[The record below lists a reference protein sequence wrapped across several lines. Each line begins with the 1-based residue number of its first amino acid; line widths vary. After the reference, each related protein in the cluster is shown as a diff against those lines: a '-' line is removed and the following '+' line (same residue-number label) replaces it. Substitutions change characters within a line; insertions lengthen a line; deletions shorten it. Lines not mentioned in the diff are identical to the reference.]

1 MRSIVNGSKNGDI
14 GKDSE
19 LVSQKTEVDEPDSR
33 LSSLEA
39 AVTQWVEF
47 ANATP
52 LIRWLDRELDH
63 EGVPK
68 RLPVSAWE
76 LGLRQLAEARERRS
90 EGWPEQV
97 DALAEGWFRATLRFA
112 RPGGSPAFGEF
123 VQDKSRAVFFRKWAE
138 ALSDPAFGTVVDWWF
153 PRSSAIRHSPPPLP
167 ADARPD
173 RPLAILRTNWSRDG
187 DFLAVDHRLPGTAT
201 QFELFGG
208 GIPWLGPV
216 WDSGGQNLKPASRP
230 KPTHWTSQGSADVFE
245 WSYRVGTA
253 RVTRTAV
260 LLRCRRLALIGE
272 QWDGADDPGE
282 LRIGL
287 AEGIQAGPIPDCR
300 GLTLSPSKGRGSARV
315 YPIGLPRLP
324 YATEKG
330 EFRVEGRDLVLT
342 QPVVI
347 GQTRAWRTLLISWE
361 PKRDRLPVHW
371 RTLTVSENSKEC
383 PSGTAFA
390 SRLSWGRNDTL
401 LVYRSLSRPGL
412 RACLGHQ
419 TRARF
424 LVGLFTNEGEVEP
437 LLKLDE

>member
-1 MRSIVNGSKNGDI
+1 MTSIVKRSKQSEI
-14 GKDSE
+14 GENSE
-19 LVSQKTEVDEPDSR
+19 PEELRRQEDELDFR
-33 LSSLEA
+33 LGILQGA
-39 AVTQWVEF
+39 LTQWVEHGK
-47 ANATP
+47 AAA
-52 LIRWLDRELDH
+52 LVRWLERELDQD
-63 EGVPK
+63 GVPK
-68 RLPVSAWE
+68 GLPISCWEVGFRL
-76 LGLRQLAEARERRS
+76 LAEARERRS
-90 EGWPEQV
+90 ESWPEQV
-97 DALAEGWFRATLRFA
+97 DAIAEGWFRATLRFA

-123 VQDKSRAVFFRKWAE
+123 VPDKARGILFRKWAE
-138 ALSDPAFGTVVDWWF
+138 VLSDPAFGTVVDWWF
-153 PRSSAIRHSPPPLP
+153 PRSSSTRHSPPPLP

-173 RPLAILRTNWSRDG
+173 RALAILRSNWSRDG
-187 DFLAVDHRLPGTAT
+187 DFLAVDHRLLGSAT
-201 QFELFGG
+201 QFELYGG

-216 WDSGGQNLKPASRP
+216 WNSRAGDLRP
-230 KPTHWTSQGSADVFE
+230 VSRSRPTHWTSQGSADAFE

-282 LRIGL
+282 LRVGL

-300 GLTLSPSKGRGSARV
+300 GLALSPRKGRGSARV

-330 EFRVEGRDLVLT
+330 EFVVEGRDLVLR
-342 QPVVI
+342 QPVVA
-347 GQTRAWRTLLISWE
+347 GQKRAWRVLLVSWDL
-361 PKRDRLPVHW
+361 KRDRLPVHW
-371 RTLTVSENSKEC
+371 RPLTVSENSKEC

-401 LVYRSLSRPGL
+401 LVYRSLNRAGL